1 MMKAEEEGES
11 DLKRTTWENIGLF
24 IVFAPMIA
32 LVGFVI
38 WVGTA
43 LFSNDRFYSYFIPIA
58 VIASIVLLA
67 IGIMGRLKGKAGK
80 RIIAGLLLVAVLC
93 IAGNEGI
100 NLYHKSFG
108 VVGSEVSLT
117 AYKPFVKDT
126 KAVSLGEDAGFKVV
140 QPLPVMDG
148 ATALYPLYASFAQA
162 IYPQGDYNPINSK
175 VRSTKTQEAY
185 TGLIKGEAD
194 IIFAA
199 GPSDMQLWN
208 AKTAGVELKLTPL
221 GKEAF
226 VFFVHKDNPVT
237 GITSEQI
244 REIYSG
250 KLTNW
255 SQLGGKDAAIKAF
268 QRPEDSG
275 SQTALQRLMGDTKL
289 MEPLK
294 EDVASGMGG
303 IISQTAD
310 YRNYPGAIGYSF
322 LFYATEMV
330 GNGKIRLLEID
341 GIAPTREN
349 IRNGTYPLA
358 NDFYAITAGSD
369 NPNLDGLLEWITSE
383 QGQKI
388 VEKVGYTPILP
399 SS

>member
-1 MMKAEEEGES
+1 MKAEEEGES
-11 DLKRTTWENIGLF
+11 GLNRTTWENIGLF
-24 IVFAPMIA
+24 VVFAPMIA
-32 LVGFVI
+32 LVGFVL
-38 WVGTA
+38 WVGSA
-43 LFSNDRFYSYFIPIA
+43 IFASDRFYTYFIPVA

-67 IGIMGRLKGKAGK
+67 IGIMGRLKGKVGK
-80 RIIAGLLLVAVLC
+80 RLIGGLLLAAVLTIGC
-93 IAGNEGI
+93 NEGV

-108 VVGSEVSLT
+108 VVGSEVSLF
-117 AYKPFVKDT
+117 AYRPFAKDT
-126 KAVSLGEDAGFKVV
+126 KAVALDEAADFKAI

-162 IYPQGDYNPINSK
+162 VYPEGDYNPNNSK

-185 TGLIKGEAD
+185 ASLIKGEAD
-194 IIFAA
+194 IIFVA

-208 AKTAGVELKLTPL
+208 AKTAGVEMKLTPL

-237 GITSEQI
+237 GITTEQVK
-244 REIYSG
+244 EIYSG
-250 KLTNW
+250 KITNW
-255 SQLGGKDAAIKAF
+255 SQLGGKNAAIKAF

-294 EDVASGMGG
+294 EEVASGMGG

-358 NDFYAITAGSD
+358 SDFYAITAGSD
-369 NPNLDGLLEWITSE
+369 NPNLDGLLEWMTSE

-388 VEKVGYTPILP
+388 IEKVGYTSLGHN
-399 SS
+399 